1 MPQRSKG
8 DRRPV
13 KTLAPTEIIPALQ
26 KKAEEAGCTS
36 ISQYVA
42 DLLCMAVER
51 PDLVRELRPE
61 EELPLTA

>member
-8 DRRPV
+8 DRKAV
-13 KTLAPTEIIPALQ
+13 KTLAPTEIIPELQ
-26 KKAEEAGCTS
+26 RRAEQEGCTS

-42 DLLCMAVER
+42 DLLCMEVGR
-51 PDLVRELRPE
+51 PDLVRELGRR